1 MERTDLY
8 FAHKYELNPVTYCVR
23 ISDVGRSD
31 IREIVKD
38 TENCRI
44 SIYGHIHGK
53 SGFRLA
59 YEGEYKGVDF
69 RLISGDRIGF
79 MPVLVR

>member
-8 FAHKYELNPVTYCVR
+8 FAHKYELNPVTYCVH

-44 SIYGHIHGK
+44 SIYGHIHGHHLLTALELLFK
-53 SGFRLA
+53 MKG
-59 YEGEYKGVDF
+59 YKPTDVVTIK
-69 RLISGDRIGF
+69 L
-79 MPVLVR
+79 

>member
-44 SIYGHIHGK
+44 SIYGHIHGH
-53 SGFRLA
+53 LCLLLPEP
-59 YEGEYKGVDF
+59 YHV
-69 RLISGDRIGF
+69 GDD
-79 MPVLVR
+79 